1 MCNKSSST
9 TLTWHNVSV
18 WARKKHHSLAWLR
31 RVHDERSNILKSVS
45 GFAKSGMLLAIMGAS
60 GAGKTTLLAT
70 ISQKVKG
77 EMEGELLVNGQAV
90 NREVMSKL
98 SGFVPQQDLCIESL
112 SVSEHMEF
120 MARLLMDKR
129 VHGSQRTNRI
139 NSLLLE
145 IGLMKCRHT
154 TISAL
159 SGGERKRLLLAV
171 QLLTDP
177 PLLLCDEP
185 TSGLDSYNASII
197 VKKLNQ
203 LSSRGKV
210 VICTIHQP
218 PSGIFETFS
227 HVLILAGGRV
237 AFHGDVLGA
246 KRHFNG
252 LGFVCPSTYN
262 QAEFFVSQLAVRPG
276 YEDESKSKIQ
286 WVCDQFSS
294 SAYGVEMMEQIS
306 IASTR
311 SGKAQILYTE
321 TEQQSSCKLFSC
333 KIEDHFSQLLN
344 RKKPGFCTQFYWL
357 AKRSIIN
364 MKRDSSHTILL
375 LILYSIIA
383 LLISLPYIS
392 TELDQKRI
400 KNLQALLYFT
410 ITETIFTFSYSVT
423 NLFPQEIPILLREI
437 SNSLY
442 NSAPYYLAKVTV
454 LLPQTIL
461 GSVIYTGIIF
471 WIADLDGGAFG
482 FLMLCVPVTL
492 SAISATAYGCMMS
505 AAFESVSTIIL
516 LSAPL
521 DVFGLTFSG
530 LFLQLSALPP
540 QVSWM
545 RYLSPFYY
553 GTEAISILEWNH
565 IHNIQCYERSD
576 FPCISTGSGVLDLY
590 GFHSS
595 NFTLDVTGLIAFYC
609 ISHLFGFLAI
619 CRRSKCEPVY

>member
-1 MCNKSSST
+1 MAGKTDVSNMFRYTWPITIPSRKNRPIRLLDDNPHQ
-9 TLTWHNVSV
+9 TL
-18 WARKKHHSLAWLR
+18 
-31 RVHDERSNILKSVS
+31 IPVS

-145 IGLMKCRHT
+145 IGLMKCRHN

-171 QLLTDP
+171 Q
-177 PLLLCDEP
+177 
-185 TSGLDSYNASII
+185 
-197 VKKLNQ
+197 
-203 LSSRGKV
+203 RKV

-333 KIEDHFSQLLN
+333 K
-344 RKKPGFCTQFYWL
+344 
-357 AKRSIIN
+357 
-364 MKRDSSHTILL
+364 
-375 LILYSIIA
+375 IIA

-505 AAFESVSTIIL
+505 AAFESISTIIL

-530 LFLQLSALPP
+530 LFLQLRYWKSYVKICHCHYVSKYGSNMISRSPDLTPLDFFLWDDMKNLVYEAPVESEEDLHCFYALPP

-565 IHNIQCYERSD
+565 IHNIPRSE
-576 FPCISTGSGVLDLY
+576 FEKRQTETDLY
-590 GFHSS
+590 G
-595 NFTLDVTGLIAFYC
+595 LLIFEEN
-609 ISHLFGFLAI
+609 GTED
-619 CRRSKCEPVY
+619 RTPVLGSTYQALSPLSYAEVQSTAPDRAPLL